1 MSLKDSFIRQDG
13 FQLIAGADSGRPPY
27 VLDRTQL
34 SWLINGTT
42 RGGTVQCRPGWVP
55 RALSFVDQDGLVD
68 AALQASFEAGGRW
81 QGAGAYESDNGR
93 LKLLASIG
101 GRIFETDV
109 ETFATQDLTA
119 TIGNDLNNPV
129 GEQAWFTQ
137 AENYLVIQNGEDAA
151 LVYDGATLVRSYG
164 AASAQG
170 GKGVPIGT
178 CMAYNR
184 GRLWVAI
191 PQSNSLNC
199 YSFVAGDLA
208 YSGATGTRADVLQFT
223 ENQFLAG
230 GGAFV
235 VSAQAGPIR
244 AMASLAQQDST
255 TGQGPLQVITTKGA
269 FSINA
274 PFDRTQWQTTVNPI
288 ETISMLASGAVA
300 QNSTINVNGDIWF
313 RAPDGVRSLMI
324 ARRDYGTWV
333 NTPISNEV
341 VRSLNYDEA
350 PLLPFASAVLFDNRF
365 LLTSQPGLVKNADN
379 VIRGVAWQSIV
390 PLDFYPINSMAAEL
404 SPNVQPQWDGM
415 WTGLRVLQVL
425 TVGSDNPRCF
435 MYILDVDDKIK
446 LWELT
451 KANKFDGLNQRI
463 AWNIETPA
471 YGFDTGGWNLRR
483 LKFGDVWLSNLAGV
497 LDITTLYRP
506 DADQTWRPWA
516 VAQACAA
523 LENCTITNCILPI
536 PNLPQY
542 RARMLLPEPDAV
554 CDSTVDKPTNHG
566 YRFAVRFNITG
577 FCSMPQF
584 RLIAQDIPETVV
596 GACMPTECVLTA
608 YPDTCQ
614 FTDLSYVTVT

>member
-1 MSLKDSFIRQDG
+1 VSVKDSFLKFDG
-13 FQLIAGADSGRPPY
+13 FQLLAGADSGRPPY
-27 VLDRTQL
+27 VLDHSQL
-34 SWLINGTT
+34 SWLVNGTT
-42 RGGTVQCRPGWVP
+42 RGGTVQCRPGWVARP
-55 RALSFVDQDGLVD
+55 LSFVDSTGVVD
-68 AALQASFEAGGRW
+68 SVLQAKFETGGRW

-109 ETFATQDLTA
+109 NTFATQDLTE
-119 TIGNDLNNPV
+119 TIANDLNNPA

-137 AENYLVIQNGEDAA
+137 AENYLVIQNGEDTA
-151 LVYDGATLVRSYG
+151 LVYDGATLARSYG
-164 AASAQG
+164 SASARG
-170 GKGVPIGT
+170 GDGVPVGT

-191 PQSNSLNC
+191 PQSNSLNS

-208 YSGATGTRADVLQFT
+208 YSGATGTRADVLKFT
-223 ENQFLAG
+223 ENTFLTG

-244 AMASLAQQDST
+244 AMVSLAQQDST

-300 QNSTINVNGDIWF
+300 QNSTVNVNGDIWF

-350 PLLPFASAVLFDNRF
+350 PLLPFASAVLFDNR
-365 LLTSQPGLVKNADN
+365 LLITSQPGLAKDANN
-379 VIRGVAWQSIV
+379 NIRGVTWQSLL

-415 WTGLRVLQVL
+415 WTGLQILQVL

-435 MYILDVDDKIK
+435 IYVLDTDSKIK

-451 KANKFDGLNQRI
+451 KTAKFDGLEQRI
-463 AWNIETPA
+463 SWFLETPA

-483 LKFGDVWLSNLAGV
+483 LKFGDMWLSNIAGT
-497 LDITTLYRP
+497 LDIAAYYRP
-506 DADQTWRPWA
+506 DADQTWRTWA
-516 VAQACAA
+516 TGQTCAA
-523 LENCTITNCILPI
+523 FNNCTISNCTFPV

-542 RARMLLPEPDAV
+542 RARMLLPEPTAV
-554 CDSTVDKPTNHG
+554 CDSTVDKPTDHG
-566 YRFAVRFNITG
+566 YRFSVRLNLTG
-577 FCSMPQF
+577 YCMIPQF
-584 RLIAQDIPETVV
+584 RLAAQDVVEDVV
-596 GACMPTECVLTA
+596 GQCLSDSCSLTA

-614 FTDLSYVTVT
+614 FTDLAYVTTT